1 MGGGLAVFGFSVFV
15 VFCDK
20 KNNEERTV
28 KQEEK
33 KNGGVQKTKD
43 RVRVVKKETKGI
55 YYNNSMK
62 YMYNICYII
71 LDVRF

>member
-1 MGGGLAVFGFSVFV
+1 M
-15 VFCDK
+15 
-20 KNNEERTV
+20 

-33 KNGGVQKTKD
+33 KNAGVQKTKD

-62 YMYNICYII
+62 YMYIYI
-71 LDVRF
+71 L